1 MSERFYPVFLIA
13 ESEKGIRS
21 RLISDQEAYDAFLKE
36 FSGPDVKILEQQTLE
51 AWYIQK
57 MSKFI
62 PDIKGWSDKTV
73 DPDYWMWLVG
83 PD

>member
-1 MSERFYPVFLIA
+1 MSKRFYPIFLIA
-13 ESEKGIRS
+13 TRPSGIRS
-21 RLISDQEAYDAFLKE
+21 RLIGDQEAYDAFVKE
-36 FSGPDVKILEQQTLE
+36 FEGPDVEFREMPTLE

-73 DPDYWMWLVG
+73 DPDYWIQLIG

>member
-1 MSERFYPVFLIA
+1 MSERFYPIFLIA
-13 ESEKGIRS
+13 TRPSGIRS
-21 RLISDQEAYDAFLKE
+21 RLIGNQEAYDAFVKE
-36 FSGPDVKILEQQTLE
+36 FEGPGVEFREMQTLE

-62 PDIKGWSDKTV
+62 PDIKGWSDKNV
-73 DPDYWMWLVG
+73 DPEYWIQLIG